1 MIEEIITWLFKFIVD
16 FLGDVITTIS
26 PVRIARKLFFDIP
39 LSEDPDGF
47 FATLALWSL
56 DIISLLLVGFG
67 ILMLFKSLFS

>member
-1 MIEEIITWLFKFIVD
+1 MIEEITTWLFKFIVD
-16 FLGDVITTIS
+16 FLGDVVTTIS

-47 FATLALWSL
+47 FATLALWFL
-56 DIISLLLVGFG
+56 DIISLLLVVFG

>member
-67 ILMLFKSLFS
+67 ILMLLKSLFS